1 MTLLGL
7 TAADA
12 VINKKVL
19 GLEVHPGML
28 ILHPLGLGKQ
38 TALIFLYEEM
48 DDIMK
53 IFKSLE
59 ESGLSIKG
67 VTENIQDEGKE
78 QKRGFLNMLLGTLCA
93 SLLGNL
99 VTGKVLKAKISGQGG
114 IRAGEE
120 AITANWGRATIWAGQ
135 KF

>member
-1 MTLLGL
+1 
-7 TAADA
+7 
-12 VINKKVL
+12 
-19 GLEVHPGML
+19 
-28 ILHPLGLGKQ
+28 
-38 TALIFLYEEM
+38 
-48 DDIMK
+48 MK

-120 AITANWGRATIWAGQ
+120 AITANWGRATI
-135 KF
+135 